1 MSADDDTP
9 MLRSQ
14 GHHGRVALVT
24 GAARGIGLAIAEVL
38 AADGAAV
45 ALLDLN
51 AHVRDRAASLRD
63 RGYRAIGLTGDVSSR
78 EDVDAAFAETREE
91 LGSVDILVNNAAIAD
106 RFAKAVDLEL
116 TEWERQLQVNL
127 TGPLLTCQAA
137 LPGMAASGWG
147 RIVMISSGAAELGGV
162 GQVGYTATKAGLLG
176 MTRTIAL
183 EHARDGVTC
192 NALLPGLIDTDTA
205 SAIREDL
212 RERIVRR
219 IPVRELGRPEDVAY
233 AVSWL
238 ASERA
243 GYVNGTTSFVS
254 AGQELFTF

>member
-1 MSADDDTP
+1 MSADDQTP

-45 ALLDLN
+45 AMLDLSDEV
-51 AHVRDRAASLRD
+51 HGRATSLRE
-63 RGYRAIGLTGDVSSR
+63 RGHRAIGVTGDVSSR
-78 EDVDAAFAETREE
+78 DDVAAAFAEVCDE

-106 RFAKAVDLEL
+106 RFAKVVDLDL
-116 TEWERQLQVNL
+116 TDWERQIQVNL
-127 TGPLLTCQAA
+127 TGALLTCQAA
-137 LPGMAASGWG
+137 LPGMADSGWG
-147 RIVMISSGAAELGGV
+147 RVVMISSGAAELGGV

-192 NALLPGLIDTDTA
+192 NALLPGLIDTATA
-205 SAIREDL
+205 TAIRDDL
-212 RERIVRR
+212 RDRIMRR
-219 IPVRELGRPEDVAY
+219 IPVREMGQPEDVAY
-233 AVSWL
+233 VVSWL

-243 GYVNGTTSFVS
+243 GYINGTTSFVS

>member
-1 MSADDDTP
+1 MTAP
-9 MLRSQ
+9 GLRPV
-14 GHHGRVALVT
+14 GHDGRVALVT

-45 ALLDLN
+45 ALFDLSDTVHEC
-51 AHVRDRAASLRD
+51 AAELGERDVRAV
-63 RGYRAIGLTGDVSSR
+63 GITGDVSSPEAVR
-78 EDVDAAFAETREE
+78 EGFAEVRDR

-106 RFAKAVDLEL
+106 QFAKVTDLEL
-116 TEWERQLQVNL
+116 SAWEQQLAVNL
-127 TGPLLTCQAA
+127 TGALLTSQAA
-137 LPGMAASGWG
+137 LPAMVETGWG
-147 RIVMISSGAAELGGV
+147 RIIMISSGAAELGGV

-183 EHARDGVTC
+183 EHARDGITC
-192 NALLPGLIDTDTA
+192 NALMPGLIDTDTA
-205 SAIREDL
+205 AAIRDDL

-219 IPVRELGRPEDVAY
+219 IPARKMGQPEDVAY

-238 ASERA
+238 ASDRA